1 MDRSMCTIL
10 VLLDQSKAFDL
21 VNFELMLAKL
31 NFIGFD
37 GAALAWFKD
46 YLYGRCQRVTMVRT
60 YKHRT
65 DRRSWSE
72 DVLIAALHS
81 ILHDHKSVNAAS
93 IEHGI
98 PEATLRRY
106 IKKQNNNEP
115 IPLSGGRF
123 RRTFSD
129 AQEAQFVTYLT
140 DLSIRAFGITSVQ
153 FRKLA
158 YEFAELNNI
167 NHQFCKTTKL
177 AGTDWLKS
185 FMSRHRISLRTPEST
200 SLGRLFGFNKVEV
213 TRFFELLRE
222 TRLKYNFTA
231 DRIYNADESG
241 LSTVPNKKPKILS
254 PTGSR
259 RVSKVASGER
269 GKNTTVVCAMNAQG
283 SYVPPFFIFG
293 RVRMRPD
300 LLNGCPPNSA
310 GIAQPSGWMNTEA
323 FVLYL
328 KHFVKFVRPNTE
340 TPVLLIVDNHSSHT
354 SLEAI
359 NYCRDNGVV
368 MLGLPPHSTHRLQ
381 PLDVGFFGP
390 LKTFYSQTCDNYLV
404 NHPGKQI
411 TDKEVGRLFGQA
423 YLRAATVGTAI
434 KSFSACGIEPFNA
447 EIFGDSDFAPSM
459 VSERHVTAD
468 NEFLSS
474 DDEPLAVPGSSG
486 SNRIDQAKTKNN
498 EIQDGKPPAV
508 FNKTEPEKLV
518 NLILPGPSGLN
529 KMDSAKNKNYET
541 PDVEPPLLSKKNQ
554 PARSMN
560 LSLPGPSG
568 LQQKKSAKNN
578 EAQALGTM
586 SSSSSSQ
593 TISNVD
599 SRVTLLEMRP
609 FPKYTR
615 PIKTTKRIKQR
626 ASVITSTPNKEE
638 QERKNNEKNLKEIK
652 RRKVDSV
659 KVKRNVFQENR
670 EKQVGKKK
678 KTNDIFCPGC
688 QESYIEPPTEDWIQC
703 NTCES
708 WWHESCTAYEK
719 DGTYTCDICL

>member
-1 MDRSMCTIL
+1 MFNFRTKCKPET
-10 VLLDQSKAFDL
+10 VLCGHGEANHNEDGYATFTEAF
-21 VNFELMLAKL
+21 E
-31 NFIGFD
+31 
-37 GAALAWFKD
+37 
-46 YLYGRCQRVTMVRT
+46 MVRT

-708 WWHESCTAYEK
+708 WWHESCTA
-719 DGTYTCDICL
+719 